1 MLKPTYI
8 NLIIILFVVL
18 VISCQPQNQ
27 EKNKTAPVKPV
38 LFSDFSNPATNQVW
52 KFTTLDNKVIND
64 KIDDFTNGKL
74 SFQSPNVLKSPTFK
88 VDPLKY
94 YQLRFSAK
102 ATQKSYWAIVFFDEQ
117 GELLLADVYSSFD
130 LSEEMQSFTFYFQS
144 KCNAAHAQF
153 WFRPDG
159 EQTKVEIENV
169 CIRLQEDHSV
179 IKNWADSVYAT
190 IPPLDQ
196 VSAPTNREKF
206 IPKTLNA
213 LQSGEKVKVVML
225 GNSIIN
231 DTGNS
236 AWEILLKDK
245 WPDANVEVITSV
257 GGGKGC
263 WYYQE
268 NNRVDTFVVQYNP
281 DLLIIGG
288 ISQRGDTAAIHN
300 VINQVRAKSSPEI
313 LVFTGPVGREG
324 DPRTNPDFKI
334 PAEPGDYRLTLK
346 TMAEDANVGYWDMQT
361 EWGRYIQS
369 SGTPYD
375 FYLRDPVHANSR
387 GCQILARLM
396 TGYFASKE
404 K

>member
-1 MLKPTYI
+1 MPNNTFLHF
-8 NLIIILFVVL
+8 LLLFVISL
-18 VISCQPQNQ
+18 AISCQAQNKWKNNTAI
-27 EKNKTAPVKPV
+27 EKPL
-38 LFSDFSNPATNQVW
+38 LFSEFSKPDPNQVW
-52 KFTTLDNKVIND
+52 KFTTLDNKVIID
-64 KIDDFTNGKL
+64 RIDDFTDGKL
-74 SFQSPNVLKSPTFK
+74 SFQSPNVLKSPKFTIE
-88 VDPLKY
+88 PLKY
-94 YQLRFSAK
+94 YQLTFSAK
-102 ATQKSYWAIVFFDEQ
+102 ATQKSYWAIVFFDDQ

-130 LSEEMQSFTFYFQS
+130 PAKEIQSFTYFFQS
-144 KCNAAHAQF
+144 KCNASQAQL

-169 CIRLQEDHSV
+169 FISHQEDHSV
-179 IKNWADSVYAT
+179 IKNWADSIYAT
-190 IPPLDQ
+190 IPPLVDIL
-196 VSAPTNREKF
+196 APTNRGKF
-206 IPKTLNA
+206 IPKTLSA
-213 LQSGEKVKVVML
+213 LHSGERVKVVML

-300 VINQVRAKSSPEI
+300 VINQVREKISPEI
-313 LVFTGPVGREG
+313 LVFTGPVGKEG
-324 DPRTNPDFKI
+324 DPRSNPDFKI
-334 PAEPGDYRLTLK
+334 PAEPGDYRLNLK
-346 TMAEDANVGYWDMQT
+346 AMAKDANVGYWDMQT

-369 SGTPYD
+369 SGKPYD

-387 GCQILARLM
+387 GRQILARLM
-396 TGYFASKE
+396 TGYFAPKQ